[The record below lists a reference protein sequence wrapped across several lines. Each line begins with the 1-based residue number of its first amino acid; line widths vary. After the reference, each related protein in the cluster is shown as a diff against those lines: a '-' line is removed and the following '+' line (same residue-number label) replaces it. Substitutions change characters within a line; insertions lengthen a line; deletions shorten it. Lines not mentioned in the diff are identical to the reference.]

1 MLRDDANSHP
11 QDQLIFETMTAKV
24 TNFKETV
31 TSEIGN
37 FIERQARS
45 VSIRD
50 INRLIVDLPALRER
64 FAKIPMETYPNLADQ
79 LQLLSLLVEEQV
91 VRDPA
96 GQMVGEA
103 AFALLYFQRPTDLIP
118 DSIPGMGLL
127 DDAMIVRITLGR
139 HEQAFKFIPHG
150 YKPSWPPPRFD
161 VDQLLSV
168 VSPLRLTSFYQSMAT
183 GPRSAERDLGL
194 PASRIADR
202 RQQIAR

>member
-1 MLRDDANSHP
+1 
-11 QDQLIFETMTAKV
+11 MTTKV

-103 AFALLYFQRPTDLIP
+103 AFALLYFQRPRDLLP

-150 YKPSWPPPRFD
+150 YKLSWPPPRFD

-168 VSPLRLTSFYQSMAT
+168 VSPLRLTSFYQSMST

-194 PASRIADR
+194 PALRIADR